1 MSNDLGIN
9 VKASVDLSDLNQ
21 ELEKT
26 AQKFSQMT
34 GSIGQGGQL
43 KIDTGK
49 FVEQMNSCNAAM
61 EALHK
66 KIAEQKKLGIDTT
79 EAEGKLKAFT
89 QIQSDASK
97 ALFGQ
102 GSSGS
107 SGGKTP
113 GETAQQRMRDE
124 IEKTRQAFK
133 RYYREISESE
143 ADALN
148 RATKNLRS
156 GQSPLAA
163 YVSSGSFAELLDN
176 QSGSASDIQGRRRAI
191 DRIMQNAGIG
201 QGGAAGAGGV
211 PMSSRAASFA
221 GMLGGMAGGAL
232 TGNEGAFASIGGLA
246 GAGAGAG
253 IGKLFGGPAGFV
265 AGAFLQ
271 PLLSGIGG
279 AIDSGVKEAQ
289 DEAIGVADLR
299 ASLGALSND
308 FAGLSGIVKTAGQ
321 GLGVV
326 STEVTQLAK
335 RFAKDAG
342 LRPEDGDEIGEEI
355 RNAIG
360 MARSFGSNPA
370 GMASFFAQMRVS
382 GVTRS
387 ADENRQLGAIISE
400 SIVRGGNISKADEVL
415 QAVGAFSSMMARQT
429 LTAPNAEGFASVLAA
444 LTQGK
449 GPGLDVQGA
458 ANLLNQMDAGY
469 KGNNSEAAQNFKLGI
484 YQNSFGRNFSA
495 LDVDLVNQ
503 QGVFGNAKT
512 GLKSARDFAER
523 MGDKETVRRL
533 DETMANPNAET
544 MNGIL
549 ALQELKR
556 RTGNDSTMY
565 RKSGVGLFGGNEAMF
580 MAFDQAMSD
589 PVKLGQLK
597 AIDDM
602 PARNQALAAQI
613 LFEQDPTKLS
623 GLASQLIKGE
633 GLKGKLAESDVN
645 TLESQMKSGNTD
657 GLRASLLTI
666 AKNATMSD
674 TGNDLRDKVAD
685 VKQAIIDMSSRLL
698 PAVDKVR
705 DAVLFVGGKDFASF
719 NRSQEK
725 QALAPYQ
732 AKVDATLK
740 AVNDA
745 QAPGGADFANE
756 ADRKNYQDKLATYN
770 KARDEYLTA
779 QAQYRDHSSP
789 TVGTGGGQL
798 PAYLSGGGLADF
810 GGAKAV
816 PARRGMKLTAE
827 ETAYLAETDK
837 LIQAPSGTSAA
848 QIQTESGNDPDAV
861 SPKGA
866 RGLAQLMPDTQR
878 ELERRMGRKIV
889 TRMDQLEGHRLLMQ
903 ENVRAFGNLP
913 DALRAYNAGPR
924 RSKWANPET
933 AAYVGKVEATRRKMS
948 LSDGANEETAAVN
961 PLGHSALAGYTDKIP
976 NDSTKPPYG
985 GRLGFEPLNINLT
998 GNFTA
1003 AGMQPIQMVQT
1014 HVSKPVPSGTN

>member
-1 MSNDLGIN
+1 MSNDLGIS
-9 VKASVDLSDLNQ
+9 VKASVNLDDLNQ

-34 GSIGQGGQL
+34 GNIGQGGQL

-61 EALHK
+61 AALHA
-66 KIAEQKKLGIDTT
+66 KIAEQKKLGIDTS
-79 EAEGKLKAFT
+79 EAESKLKSFT

-102 GSSGS
+102 GSTTGS
-107 SGGKTP
+107 AGGKTP
-113 GETAQQRMRDE
+113 GEAAQQRMRDE

-221 GMLGGMAGGAL
+221 GMLGGMAGSMAAGGDGGIASTGGSLIGTGVGAL
-232 TGNEGAFASIGGLA
+232 IGGPL
-246 GAGAGAG
+246 GA
-253 IGKLFGGPAGFV
+253 V
-265 AGAFLQ
+265 AGAFLS
-271 PLLSGIGG
+271 PLLGGIGKMV
-279 AIDSGVKEAQ
+279 DSGVKDAQ

-589 PVKLGQLK
+589 PMKLGQLK
-597 AIDDM
+597 AIGDM

-613 LFEQDPTKLS
+613 MFEQDQTKLK
-623 GLASQLIKGE
+623 GLAAQLIKGE
-633 GLKGKLAESDVN
+633 GLKGKLAESDIA
-645 TLESQMKSGNTD
+645 TLQTQMAGGD
-657 GLRASLLTI
+657 QEALRKSLLAI
-666 AKNATMSD
+666 AKGAAMTDS
-674 TGNDLRDKVAD
+674 GNDLRDKVAD
-685 VKQAIIDMSSRLL
+685 VKQAIIDLSGKLL
-698 PAVDKVR
+698 PAVDAVR
-705 DAVLFVGGKDFASF
+705 DAVLFAAGKDSDAFKK
-719 NRSQEK
+719 SQEK
-725 QALAPYQ
+725 AALAPYQ
-732 AKVDATLK
+732 AKVDAALK

-745 QAPGGADFANE
+745 EPPGGGDFAKE
-756 ADRKNYQDKLATYN
+756 SDRANHQAKLKEYN
-770 KARDEYLTA
+770 AALEEYKAA
-779 QAQYRDHSSP
+779 QAAYRGQNNKPGFGES
-789 TVGTGGGQL
+789 GQL
-798 PAYLSGGGLADF
+798 PAYLGPGMADF
-810 GGAKAV
+810 PMPTGKYRK
-816 PARRGMKLTAE
+816 PRPGMKLTDSE
-827 ETAYLAETDK
+827 QAYLSETDK
-837 LIQAPSGTSAA
+837 LIGAPKGTSAA
-848 QIQTESGNDPDAV
+848 QIQVESGNDPEAV
-861 SPKGA
+861 SPEGA
-866 RGLAQLMPDTQR
+866 WGLGQIMPR
-878 ELERRMGRKIV
+878 ERAVIEGRMGRKIV
-889 TRMDQLEGHRLLMQ
+889 TRMDMLEAHRLMMQ
-903 ENVRAFGNLP
+903 ENKNKFGNVP
-913 DALRAYNAGPR
+913 DALRAYNGSWDR
-924 RSKWANPET
+924 RRWNNKET
-933 AAYVGKVEATRRKMS
+933 AGYVPDIEATRRINA
-948 LSDGANEETAAVN
+948 GANDTAESKMDSG
-961 PLGHSALAGYTDKIP
+961 LGHSAFAGSYNDKIP
-976 NDSTKPPYG
+976 QDGQKNMLGG
-985 GRLGFEPLNINLT
+985 GRYSFEPLNISLT

-1014 HVSKPVPSGTN
+1014 HVSKPVPSGTQ

>member
-9 VKASVDLSDLNQ
+9 VKASVNLDDLNQ

-34 GSIGQGGQL
+34 GNIGQGGQL

-49 FVEQMNSCNAAM
+49 FVEQMNACNAAM

-66 KIAEQKKLGIDTT
+66 KIAEQKKLGIDTS

-102 GSSGS
+102 GSTTGS
-107 SGGKTP
+107 AGGKTP
-113 GETAQQRMRDE
+113 GEAAQQRMRDE

-201 QGGAAGAGGV
+201 QGGAAGAAGV

-221 GMLGGMAGGAL
+221 GMLGGMAGSMAAGGDGGIAS
-232 TGNEGAFASIGGLA
+232 TGGSLVGMGL
-246 GAGAGAG
+246 GAGL
-253 IGKLFGGPAGFV
+253 GKIFGGPVGAV
-265 AGAFLQ
+265 AGAFLS
-271 PLLSGIGG
+271 PLLGGIGKMV
-279 AIDSGVKEAQ
+279 DSGVKDAQ

-342 LRPEDGDEIGEEI
+342 LRPEDGNEIGEEI

-597 AIDDM
+597 AIGDM

-613 LFEQDPTKLS
+613 MFEQDQTKLK
-623 GLASQLIKGE
+623 GLAAQLIKGE
-633 GLKGKLAESDVN
+633 GLKGKLAESDIA
-645 TLESQMKSGNTD
+645 TLQSQMAGGD
-657 GLRASLLTI
+657 QEALRKSLLAI
-666 AKNATMSD
+666 AKGATMTDS
-674 TGNDLRDKVAD
+674 GNDLRDKIAD
-685 VKQAIIDMSSRLL
+685 VKQAIIDSAGKLL
-698 PAVDKVR
+698 PAVDAVR
-705 DAVLFVGGKDFASF
+705 DAILFAAGKDYTSF
-719 NRSQEK
+719 QKAQFNQHM
-725 QALAPYQ
+725 APFQ
-732 AKVDATLK
+732 HRVDAAEQSLAEVTPK
-740 AVNDA
+740 FGGFENDA
-745 QAPGGADFANE
+745 QVKEYKRRQVVLDATRKEYREE
-756 ADRKNYQDKLATYN
+756 AAKY
-770 KARDEYLTA
+770 
-779 QAQYRDHSSP
+779 SSTSTP
-789 TVGTGGGQL
+789 QREGQL
-798 PAYLSGGGLADF
+798 PAYLGQGLADF
-810 GGAKAV
+810 PMPTGKYRK
-816 PARRGMKLTAE
+816 PRPGMKLADSE
-827 ETAYLAETDK
+827 QAYLAETDK
-837 LIQAPSGTSAA
+837 LIGAPKGTSAA
-848 QIQTESGNDPDAV
+848 QIQVESGNDPEAV
-861 SPKGA
+861 SPEGA
-866 RGLAQLMPDTQR
+866 WGLGQIMPR
-878 ELERRMGRKIV
+878 ERAVIEGRMGRKIV
-889 TRMDQLEGHRLLMQ
+889 TRMDMLEAHRLMMQ
-903 ENVRAFGNLP
+903 ENKNKFGNVP
-913 DALRAYNAGPR
+913 DALRAYNGSWNR
-924 RSKWANPET
+924 RRWNNKET
-933 AAYVGKVEATRRKMS
+933 VDYVPDIEATRRINA
-948 LSDGANEETAAVN
+948 GANDTAESKMDSG
-961 PLGHSALAGYTDKIP
+961 LGHSAFAGSYNDKIP
-976 NDSTKPPYG
+976 QDGQKSMLGG

-1014 HVSKPVPSGTN
+1014 HVSKPLPAGTN